1 MKKSDIAMIVLI
13 AGLSMLIAFTIGN
26 NIPALKAPRVG
37 TSVSTIEKMSSDLK
51 EPSSEVFNSNAIN
64 PTVETIIGSS
74 SSPNSPDAAANQNQ
88 NRDRS
93 QNQNR

>member
-37 TSVSTIEKMSSDLK
+37 ASVRTIEKMSSDVK

-74 SSPNSPDAAANQNQ
+74 SSPNSSDATSQSQDQKQDQKQ
-88 NRDRS
+88 NR
-93 QNQNR
+93 

>member
-37 TSVSTIEKMSSDLK
+37 TSVSTIEKMSSDVK

-74 SSPNSPDAAANQNQ
+74 SSPNSSDTT
-88 NRDRS
+88 S
-93 QNQNR
+93 QSQDQSQKQSR

>member
-37 TSVSTIEKMSSDLK
+37 ASVSTIEKMSSDIK

-74 SSPNSPDAAANQNQ
+74 SSPNSSDATSQSQDQKQDQKQ
-88 NRDRS
+88 NR
-93 QNQNR
+93 

>member
-37 TSVSTIEKMSSDLK
+37 TSVSTIEKMSSDVK
-51 EPSSEVFNSNAIN
+51 EPSSEVFNSNAIK
-64 PTVETIIGSS
+64 PSVETIIGSS
-74 SSPNSPDAAANQNQ
+74 SSPNSSDATSQSQDQKQDQKQ
-88 NRDRS
+88 NR
-93 QNQNR
+93 

>member
-37 TSVSTIEKMSSDLK
+37 TSVSTIEKMSSDVK

-74 SSPNSPDAAANQNQ
+74 SSPNSSDATSQSQDQQQDQKQ
-88 NRDRS
+88 NR
-93 QNQNR
+93 

>member
-1 MKKSDIAMIVLI
+1 MKKSDIAMIILI
-13 AGLSMLIAFTIGN
+13 AGLSMLIAFTVGN

-37 TSVSTIEKMSSDLK
+37 TNVDTIEKMSSDVK

-74 SSPNSPDAAANQNQ
+74 SSPNSSDTT
-88 NRDRS
+88 S
-93 QNQNR
+93 QSQDQSQKQSR

>member
-13 AGLSMLIAFTIGN
+13 AGLSMLIAFTI
-26 NIPALKAPRVG
+26 
-37 TSVSTIEKMSSDLK
+37 EKMSSDVK

-74 SSPNSPDAAANQNQ
+74 SSPNSPDAAANQSQ

>member
-1 MKKSDIAMIVLI
+1 MKRSDIAMIVLI

-37 TSVSTIEKMSSDLK
+37 ASVSTIEKMSSDVK

-74 SSPNSPDAAANQNQ
+74 SSPNSSDATSQSQDQKQDQKQ
-88 NRDRS
+88 NR
-93 QNQNR
+93 

>member
-1 MKKSDIAMIVLI
+1 VKKSDIAMIVLI

-37 TSVSTIEKMSSDLK
+37 ASVSTIEKMSSDVK

-74 SSPNSPDAAANQNQ
+74 SSPNSSDATSQSQDQKQDQKQ
-88 NRDRS
+88 NR
-93 QNQNR
+93 

>member
-1 MKKSDIAMIVLI
+1 MIVLI

-37 TSVSTIEKMSSDLK
+37 ASVSTIEKMSSDVK

-74 SSPNSPDAAANQNQ
+74 SSPNSSDATSQSQDQKQDQKQ
-88 NRDRS
+88 NR
-93 QNQNR
+93 

>member
-37 TSVSTIEKMSSDLK
+37 ASVSTIEKMSSDVK

-74 SSPNSPDAAANQNQ
+74 SSPNSSDATSQSQDQKQDQKQ
-88 NRDRS
+88 NR
-93 QNQNR
+93 

>member
-37 TSVSTIEKMSSDLK
+37 ASVSTIEKMSSHVK

-74 SSPNSPDAAANQNQ
+74 SSPNSSDATSQSQDQKQDQKQ
-88 NRDRS
+88 NR
-93 QNQNR
+93 

>member
-37 TSVSTIEKMSSDLK
+37 TSVSTIEKMSSDVK

-74 SSPNSPDAAANQNQ
+74 SSPNSSDATSQSQDQKQDQKQ
-88 NRDRS
+88 NR
-93 QNQNR
+93 

>member
-1 MKKSDIAMIVLI
+1 VKKSDIAMIILI
-13 AGLSMLIAFTIGN
+13 AGLSMLIAFTVGN

-37 TSVSTIEKMSSDLK
+37 TNVDTIEKMSSDVK

-74 SSPNSPDAAANQNQ
+74 SSPNSSDTT
-88 NRDRS
+88 S
-93 QNQNR
+93 QSQDQSQKQSR

>member
-37 TSVSTIEKMSSDLK
+37 TSVSTIEKMSSDVK
-51 EPSSEVFNSNAIN
+51 EPSSEVFNSN
-64 PTVETIIGSS
+64 
-74 SSPNSPDAAANQNQ
+74 DAAANQNQ

>member
-37 TSVSTIEKMSSDLK
+37 TSVSTIEKMSSDVK
-51 EPSSEVFNSNAIN
+51 EPSS
-64 PTVETIIGSS
+64 
-74 SSPNSPDAAANQNQ
+74 
-88 NRDRS
+88 
-93 QNQNR
+93 